1 MSRRVFTDDIWEK
14 LKPLLPKPTGR
25 HGKDDRLFLEA
36 VCWIV
41 RTGAP
46 WRDLPPEFGPWK
58 TVYNRYNRW
67 AKKGYLDEILAFF
80 KRRWGSRMAYD

>member
-1 MSRRVFTDDIWEK
+1 MARKVLTDEIWNT
-14 LKPLLPKPTGR
+14 LQPLLPMPKGR
-25 HGKDDRLFLEA
+25 HGKDDRMFLEA

-46 WRDLPPEFGPWK
+46 WRDLPQEFGSWK

-67 AKKGYLDEILAFF
+67 AKKGHLDKILEFL
-80 KRRWGSRMAYD
+80 KKKMGITNGT